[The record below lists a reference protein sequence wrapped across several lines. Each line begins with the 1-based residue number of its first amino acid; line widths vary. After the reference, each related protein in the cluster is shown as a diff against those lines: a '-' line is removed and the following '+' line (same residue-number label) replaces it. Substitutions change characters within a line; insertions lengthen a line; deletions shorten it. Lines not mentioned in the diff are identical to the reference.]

1 MDGLVKAPTNKVGPF
16 ISHKFHLTQFHF
28 HYIFHKGCSKA
39 KHEWNHFQEVT
50 KNTYA
55 ILSRLFTQAQ
65 TAVHCASLSLIP
77 CALISQSDSWHTET
91 DRVWVTKVCSAERNW
106 KEERRTHCH
115 FFRHS
120 AVHVH
125 AQATFTLHDWLLEG
139 EKSCIP
145 TAACGSN
152 YFPFLVYNYVQQIQ
166 DDKHMFRKKK
176 FFFKPSNST
185 LCARS
190 YLMIQMGI
198 ERARDLQKAL
208 VIWNVFR

>member
-106 KEERRTHCH
+106 KEERRTHCVISSDTVQ
-115 FFRHS
+115 FMFMPRPPS
-120 AVHVH
+120 PCMTDCWKEKRAVYLQLHVE
-125 AQATFTLHDWLLEG
+125 A
-139 EKSCIP
+139 II
-145 TAACGSN
+145 
-152 YFPFLVYNYVQQIQ
+152 FP
-166 DDKHMFRKKK
+166 
-176 FFFKPSNST
+176 S
-185 LCARS
+185 
-190 YLMIQMGI
+190 
-198 ERARDLQKAL
+198 
-208 VIWNVFR
+208 